1 MAHTLSELLRSVAV
15 AALHGDASAIVA
27 GLTYDSRNVHA
38 GDCFFAVRGT
48 QCDGHAFIPAAVAAG
63 ASAVVCEELPA
74 EPAEGIAYV
83 VVDDTHAA
91 MADMAAAFYG
101 DPSRSLRL
109 VGVTGTN
116 GKTTTATLLYD
127 MVRALGHKAGLISTV
142 VYRIDDR
149 TVEATHTTPDPIR
162 LNAMMREMVDAGCE
176 YCFMECSS
184 HAIVQRRTRGLHFA
198 GGVFSNITHDHLDY
212 HKTFAEYIRAKK
224 LFFDGLPAEAFALT
238 NADDRT
244 GEVMVQ
250 NTAARVKRYAL
261 RTMADYRC
269 KIVEMH
275 LDGMLLRIDGREV
288 WVGLLGRFN
297 AYNLLA
303 VYAVAVELGFGPE
316 EVLRVLSSLHPV
328 DGRFEIVRAAD
339 GTTAVVDYAHT
350 PDALEN
356 VLRTIEE
363 IRTPQQQL
371 LVVCGCGGNRD
382 RTKRPEMAQIAVR
395 YANTAIF
402 TSDNPRHE
410 APEAILDDMVAGL
423 PKDARYLRIADRR
436 EAIRTASMLA
446 QAGDI
451 LLIAGKG
458 HETYQ
463 IVGDEKHHFDDREE
477 VRQAFLLKPAPRA
490 EAKMT
495 VERIKNNKTR

>member
-1 MAHTLSELLRSVAV
+1 MTYTLSELLQAV
-15 AALHGDASAIVA
+15 VVETLHGDAATAVA
-27 GLTYDSRNVHA
+27 GLTYDSRSVRA

-63 ASAVVCEELPA
+63 ASVVVCEELPA
-74 EPAEGIAYV
+74 ERAEHVAYV
-83 VVDDTHAA
+83 VVADTHTA

-101 DPSRSLRL
+101 HPSRELRL
-109 VGVTGTN
+109 VGITGTN
-116 GKTTTATLLYD
+116 GKTTTATLLFD
-127 MVRALGHKAGLISTV
+127 LVRALGHKAGLISTV

-149 TVEATHTTPDPIR
+149 TVESTHTTPDPIR

-198 GGVFSNITHDHLDY
+198 GGIFSNITHDHLDY

-224 LFFDGLPAEAFALT
+224 LFFDGLPAGAFALV
-238 NADDRT
+238 NDDDRN
-244 GEVMVQ
+244 GQVMVQ
-250 NTAARVKRYAL
+250 NTAAAVKRYSL

-269 KIVEMH
+269 KIIEMH
-275 LDGMLLRIDGREV
+275 LDGMQLRIDGREV

-303 VYAVAVELGFGPE
+303 VYAAAVELGFSPE
-316 EVLRVLSSLHPV
+316 EVLRVLSTLHPV
-328 DGRFEIVRAAD
+328 DGRFEIVRAEN

-371 LVVCGCGGNRD
+371 LVICGCGGNRD
-382 RTKRPEMAQIAVR
+382 RTKRPEMAQIAVK
-395 YANTAIF
+395 YADTAIF

-410 APEAILDDMVAGL
+410 QPEAILDDMVAGL
-423 PKDARYLRIADRR
+423 PAEARYLRIVDRH
-436 EAIRTASMLA
+436 EAIRTAAMLA
-446 QAGDI
+446 KAGDI

-463 IVGDEKHHFDDREE
+463 IVGDEKRHFDDREE
-477 VRQAFLLKPAPRA
+477 VRSAFLSTAPY
-490 EAKMT
+490 
-495 VERIKNNKTR
+495 ERGN